1 MPPKILP
8 VSDPAAARRYGWR
21 TMRRHPKLLLGA
33 LGLNA
38 AAAAAGLVGPRLLG
52 ELVQD
57 VAGGTTTGH
66 VTRVVVVLLF
76 FVLLQSWLIRGA
88 TVYGGRLS
96 QAVLAEMRETF
107 IERVLGLPLSTAE
120 DAGAGDLVSRASR
133 GVDEMQRTAQYALP
147 AILTAAFTFLLSIV
161 GMLAVSPA
169 LTVVILVAVPP
180 VVLVTRWYLSRSTEA
195 YRAYKTAA
203 AGMTEELAASTD
215 GAATIEALGLARRRV
230 AAGDASVAATYAADI
245 GTLRLRTVFLP
256 TAEMGYRLPMIAALL
271 LGGYFYTEGWASL
284 AAVTAVVLY
293 TQQMSEPISQAR
305 DWLTEMQTATTSL
318 QRLLGVTEVPPDRQV
333 REHTVDA
340 DQGLVIEK
348 VTFGYGDGEGPE
360 VLHGIDLTVR
370 KGERLAIVGPSGAGK
385 STLGR
390 LMAGIHAPT
399 TGSVRLGDAPL
410 VELPLEQLRSEVA
423 LVSHEQYVLGGT
435 LRENLAL
442 AVRDGD
448 TADDE
453 VIWSALKAVEAKEW
467 VQALPDGLDT
477 VIGSGGTGLTPAQSQ
492 QLAIA
497 RLVVADPEV
506 LVLDEATSLLDPTS
520 ARDLER
526 SLNALLEGRTV
537 ITIAHRLHTA
547 YDADRIAVIDDGRV
561 VELGSHTELIAN
573 DGSYARLWRSWHGG
587 APKTPA
593 GGEGERCS

>member
-1 MPPKILP
+1 
-8 VSDPAAARRYGWR
+8 
-21 TMRRHPKLLLGA
+21 
-33 LGLNA
+33 
-38 AAAAAGLVGPRLLG
+38 
-52 ELVQD
+52 
-57 VAGGTTTGH
+57 
-66 VTRVVVVLLF
+66 
-76 FVLLQSWLIRGA
+76 
-88 TVYGGRLS
+88 
-96 QAVLAEMRETF
+96 
-107 IERVLGLPLSTAE
+107 
-120 DAGAGDLVSRASR
+120 
-133 GVDEMQRTAQYALP
+133 
-147 AILTAAFTFLLSIV
+147 
-161 GMLAVSPA
+161 
-169 LTVVILVAVPP
+169 
-180 VVLVTRWYLSRSTEA
+180 
-195 YRAYKTAA
+195 
-203 AGMTEELAASTD
+203 
-215 GAATIEALGLARRRV
+215 
-230 AAGDASVAATYAADI
+230 
-245 GTLRLRTVFLP
+245 
-256 TAEMGYRLPMIAALL
+256 
-271 LGGYFYTEGWASL
+271 
-284 AAVTAVVLY
+284 
-293 TQQMSEPISQAR
+293 
-305 DWLTEMQTATTSL
+305 MQTATTSL

-340 DQGLVIEK
+340 DQGLVLEK

-370 KGERLAIVGPSGAGK
+370 TGERLAIVGPSGAGK

-390 LMAGIHAPT
+390 LMAGIHGPT
-399 TGSVRLGDAPL
+399 TGSVRLGGAPL

-448 TADDE
+448 TAGDE
-453 VIWSALKAVEAKEW
+453 VIWSALKAVEAQEW

-497 RLVVADPEV
+497 RLVVADPKV

-561 VELGSHTELIAN
+561 VELGSHAELIAN
-573 DGSYARLWRSWHGG
+573 EGSYARLWRSWHGG
-587 APKTPA
+587 APEAPA
-593 GGEGERCS
+593 GTEGERCS

>member
-8 VSDPAAARRYGWR
+8 VSDPAAARRYGWQ
-21 TMRRHPKLLLGA
+21 TMRRHPKLLAGA

-57 VAGGTTTGH
+57 VAGGTTAGH
-66 VTRVVVVLLF
+66 VTRVVIVLLF
-76 FVLLQSWLIRGA
+76 FVLVQAWLIRGA
-88 TVYGGRLS
+88 TVLGGRLS
-96 QAVLAEMRETF
+96 QAVLAEMREKF
-107 IERVLGLPLSTAE
+107 IERVLALPLSTAE
-120 DAGAGDLVSRASR
+120 NAGSGDLISRASR

-147 AILTAAFTFLLSIV
+147 AILTAGFTFLLSIV

-180 VVLVTRWYLSRSTEA
+180 VALVTRWYLSRSTEA

-215 GAATIEALGLARRRV
+215 GAATIEALGLAKRRV
-230 AAGDASVAATYAADI
+230 EAGDASVAATYAADI

-256 TAEMGYRLPMIAALL
+256 TAEIGYRLPMIAALL
-271 LGGYFYTEGWASL
+271 LGGYFYSEGWASL
-284 AAVTAVVLY
+284 SAVTAVVLY

-333 REHTVDA
+333 REHTVDSG
-340 DQGLVIEK
+340 QGLILEK
-348 VTFGYGDGEGPE
+348 VTFGYGDGDGPE
-360 VLHGIDLTVR
+360 VLHGINITVG

-390 LMAGIHAPT
+390 LMAGIHGPSS
-399 TGSVRLGDAPL
+399 GSVRLGGAPL
-410 VELPLEQLRSEVA
+410 IELPLEQLRREVA

-442 AVRDGD
+442 AVREGD
-448 TADDE
+448 SAADE
-453 VIWSALKAVEAKEW
+453 VIWSAVEAVEAEEW

-477 VIGSGGTGLTPAQSQ
+477 TIGSGGTSLSPAQSQ

-497 RLVVADPEV
+497 RLIVADPKV

-547 YDADRIAVIDDGRV
+547 YDADRIAVIEDGRV

-573 DGSYARLWRSWHGG
+573 AGYYARLWSSWHGE
-587 APKTPA
+587 PTDTKT
-593 GGEGERCS
+593 GTEGERCS

>member
-57 VAGGTTTGH
+57 VAGGTTIGH

-497 RLVVADPEV
+497 RLVVADPAV